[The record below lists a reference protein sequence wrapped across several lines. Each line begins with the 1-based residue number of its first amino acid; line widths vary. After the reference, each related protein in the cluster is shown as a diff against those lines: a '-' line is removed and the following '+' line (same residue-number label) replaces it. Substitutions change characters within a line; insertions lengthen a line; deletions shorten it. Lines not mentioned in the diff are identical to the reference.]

1 MSNDILQIVVSLPT
15 TSPCLA
21 KVINDFLIRE
31 AKFHDGCFD
40 LTTKLIRQMSVERY
54 ILEQRAYASY
64 RRSAR

>member
-1 MSNDILQIVVSLPT
+1 MSFDILQTVVSLPT
-15 TSPCLA
+15 TSPCLT

-31 AKFHDGCFD
+31 AKFHNGEFD

-64 RRSAR
+64 RCSAR